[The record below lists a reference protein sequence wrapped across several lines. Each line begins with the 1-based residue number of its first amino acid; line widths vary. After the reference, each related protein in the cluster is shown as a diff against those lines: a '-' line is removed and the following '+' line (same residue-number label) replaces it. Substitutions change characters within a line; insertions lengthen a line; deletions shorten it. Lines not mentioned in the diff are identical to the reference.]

1 VSSEDAGG
9 TSQSGRRKRRP
20 PLSVTFSDGSVTDG
34 RVFYGFDSYFIE
46 ASARN
51 GARSSSEPDEEGQTG
66 LLMPTASPF

>member
-1 VSSEDAGG
+1 
-9 TSQSGRRKRRP
+9 
-20 PLSVTFSDGSVTDG
+20 VTFSDGSVTDG

-51 GARSSSEPDEEGQTG
+51 GARSSSEPDEERQTG